1 MTSGGPGDG
10 GDGGDGGAGAPG
22 PADERARALGHA
34 DTLASEPVSGG
45 ATPPS
50 GPGASAAALAPPS
63 QPGASGATGA
73 IRGVGPGDRLGR
85 YELGDELGAGGMASV
100 YRARDGELRREVAV
114 KVLFPHLARKP
125 EITRRFQREARA
137 AAVLEH
143 PNILRVYDVGAQAGA
158 PPFIVMEL
166 VRGASLRE
174 VGEARGPLLAEL
186 VAAIGALLC
195 DALAVAHAAGVIH
208 RDVKPGNVMLADDGR
223 LLLADF
229 GVAHLEDDDSLVTRS
244 GALLGTPSFMA
255 PEQAL
260 GNPVDGRSDL
270 YSVGATLYQLATG
283 VLPYTGP
290 TAKIVA
296 DASRGGAAPALRR
309 RPAVGAELSRLLERM
324 MAPEPA
330 GRPAT
335 AAEAAAAL
343 RALVAA
349 GGLGEPADEV
359 RAFALDRAGWE
370 ASRTPRVVERLV
382 ERARAA
388 GRRSLPRALALVDRA
403 LALAPDH
410 AGALALAAELQTGG
424 RRRGLVVAVA
434 LAALGLAAA
443 GAWMLTRDGGGRERG
458 AAITDAA
465 GGLALAGLDAAV
477 DAALD
482 APGDLAAVDAGD
494 LRADLAAADAAPAR
508 DAAVGRP
515 RDAGASRP
523 LADAAAAAGLVVD
536 AAVPA
541 LATADARPAPDAA
554 PLAVSPARVTF
565 AFDTWCELVVDDQ
578 PRGRADRELEV
589 TLAPG
594 RHRASCGQGPGL
606 GGWSGTIDVAAGE
619 VRRVEGT
626 LLAPV
631 EVVIDLGGGVRIGG
645 QVVRRGAT
653 IVLRPG
659 RYRVELL
666 DGSRVRS
673 AGYVNIPRLPRCT
686 LRETPSLDCY
696 RT

>member
-1 MTSGGPGDG
+1 MTSGGPGDR
-10 GDGGDGGAGAPG
+10 GDGGDGGDGAPG

-100 YRARDGELRREVAV
+100 YRARDVELRREVAV

-174 VGEARGPLLAEL
+174 IGEARGPLLAEL

-208 RDVKPGNVMLADDGR
+208 RDVKPGNVLLADDGR

-270 YSVGATLYQLATG
+270 YAVGATLYQLATG
-283 VLPYTGP
+283 ALPYTGP

-296 DASRGGAAPALRR
+296 DAARGGATPALRR

-330 GRPAT
+330 GARRPRPRRRRRCGRWWS
-335 AAEAAAAL
+335 AAAASAS
-343 RALVAA
+343 RPTRCAPSPSTA
-349 GGLGEPADEV
+349 
-359 RAFALDRAGWE
+359 RAGRRRARR
-370 ASRTPRVVERLV
+370 ASSSAWS
-382 ERARAA
+382 RARAPPGA
-388 GRRSLPRALALVDRA
+388 APCRRRWRWSTARWRWRPTTPARSPWPRSCR
-403 LALAPDH
+403 P
-410 AGALALAAELQTGG
+410 EG

-443 GAWMLTRDGGGRERG
+443 GAWMLTRDGGARGRG
-458 AAITDAA
+458 AAVTGDA
-465 GGLALAGLDAAV
+465 GGAPSRGLDAAV

-482 APGDLAAVDAGD
+482 ARDLTAVDAGD
-494 LRADLAAADAAPAR
+494 LRVDLAAADAALAR

-541 LATADARPAPDAA
+541 VATADARPAPDAA

-606 GGWSGTIDVAAGE
+606 GGWSGTIEVAAGE

>member
-1 MTSGGPGDG
+1 MTSGGPGDR
-10 GDGGDGGAGAPG
+10 GDGGDGGDGAPG

-100 YRARDGELRREVAV
+100 YRARDVELRREVAV

-174 VGEARGPLLAEL
+174 IGEARGPLLAEL

-208 RDVKPGNVMLADDGR
+208 RDVKPGNVLLADDGR

-270 YSVGATLYQLATG
+270 YAVGATLYQLATG
-283 VLPYTGP
+283 ALPYTGP

-296 DASRGGAAPALRR
+296 DAARGGATPALRR

-343 RALVAA
+343 RALVAG

-370 ASRTPRVVERLV
+370 ASRTPRVVERVV

-388 GRRSLPRALALVDRA
+388 GRRSLPQALALVDRA

-410 AGALALAAELQTGG
+410 AGALALAAELQAGG

-443 GAWMLTRDGGGRERG
+443 GAWMLTRDGGARGRG
-458 AAITDAA
+458 AAVTGDA
-465 GGLALAGLDAAV
+465 GGGALAGLDAAV

-482 APGDLAAVDAGD
+482 ARDLTAVDAGD
-494 LRADLAAADAAPAR
+494 LRVDLAAADAALAR

-541 LATADARPAPDAA
+541 VATADARPAPDAA

-606 GGWSGTIDVAAGE
+606 GGWSGTIEVAAGE